1 MTIINDTRP
10 KLLIFQHLFSVNKVG
25 VVVVR
30 QSEGRGIHKTTCMVS
45 GADPGL
51 DPQGALQ
58 PMVCTHE
65 LERSKPYGCQGQ
77 RTQGGQEA
85 RKQASSTGGKE
96 EGRNNEKLKRL
107 KYQNYW
113 KMQKALQTG

>member
-1 MTIINDTRP
+1 M
-10 KLLIFQHLFSVNKVG
+10 NKV
-25 VVVVR
+25 VLVVR

-77 RTQGGQEA
+77 RTQGRQEA
-85 RKQASSTGGKE
+85 REQASSTGGKE
-96 EGRNNEKLKRL
+96 EGRNNDKLKTFKSHDCR
-107 KYQNYW
+107 
-113 KMQKALQTG
+113 KMPKAPQKG